1 VNGAL
6 ELPGDVKDR
15 IRELQELEK
24 RVEAGEEGARR
35 ELRRAVRESTPMVI
49 ARCADVSG
57 KSRGMLSEAVS
68 GGRPLIKEALEA
80 KAEAMRSEI
89 AGEDPTPLE
98 LLLAEDITNQW
109 LVQEMLGAFYAGQ
122 FQRREHKG
130 ESEHKGATISGI
142 AFLLKFLLKMQESA
156 HRRYLA
162 AIRELARVRKL
173 QAGAPAVQVNTQVN
187 ILGSG

>member
-6 ELPGDVKDR
+6 ELPGDVRDR
-15 IRELQELEK
+15 IRELQELER

-80 KAEAMRSEI
+80 KAEVMRLEI
-89 AGEDPTPLE
+89 AGENPTPVE
-98 LLLAEDITNQW
+98 LLLAEDITNHW

-130 ESEHKGATISGI
+130 ATVSGI
-142 AFLLKFLLKMQESA
+142 AFLLKMQESA

-173 QAGAPAVQVNTQVN
+173 QAGAPALQVNTQVN

>member
-6 ELPGDVKDR
+6 ELPGDVRDR
-15 IRELQELEK
+15 IRELQELER
-24 RVEAGEEGARR
+24 RVEAGEEGARG

-68 GGRPLIKEALEA
+68 GGRPLIKEAVEA

-89 AGEDPTPLE
+89 AGENPTPLE
-98 LLLAEDITNQW
+98 LLLAEDLTNLW

-130 ESEHKGATISGI
+130 ATVSGI
-142 AFLLKFLLKMQESA
+142 AFLLKMQESA

-173 QAGAPAVQVNTQVN
+173 QAGAPALQVNTQIN
-187 ILGSG
+187 ILGA

>member
-1 VNGAL
+1 ML
-6 ELPGDVKDR
+6 ELSDAVKDR
-15 IRELQELEK
+15 IRELQRLEK
-24 RVEAGEEGARR
+24 RVEEGEEGARR
-35 ELRRAVRESTPMVI
+35 ELRRAVRESTPTVI

-68 GGRPLIKEALEA
+68 GGSPLIKEALEA
-80 KAEAMRSEI
+80 KAEAMRTEI

-98 LLLAEDITNQW
+98 LLLASDITNLW
-109 LVQEMLGAFYAGQ
+109 LVVEMLGAFYAGQ
-122 FQRREHKG
+122 FQRRERKG
-130 ESEHKGATISGI
+130 EREHKGATVSGI
-142 AFLLKFLLKMQESA
+142 GFLLKMQESA

-162 AIRELARVRKL
+162 AVRELAHVRKL

>member
-6 ELPGDVKDR
+6 ELPGDVRDR
-15 IRELQELEK
+15 IRELQRLEE
-24 RVEAGEEGARR
+24 RVEAGEAGARR

-68 GGRPLIKEALEA
+68 GGRPLIKEAVEA

-89 AGEDPTPLE
+89 AGENPTPLE
-98 LLLAEDITNQW
+98 LLLAEDVTNEW

-130 ESEHKGATISGI
+130 ATVSGI
-142 AFLLKFLLKMQESA
+142 AFLLKMQESA

-173 QAGAPAVQVNTQVN
+173 QAGAPALQVNTQIN
-187 ILGSG
+187 ILGA

>member
-1 VNGAL
+1 VGAML
-6 ELPGDVKDR
+6 ELSDDVKDR
-15 IRELQELEK
+15 IRELQELER

-80 KAEAMRSEI
+80 KAEVMRLEI
-89 AGEDPTPLE
+89 AGENPTPVE
-98 LLLAEDITNQW
+98 LLLAEDITNHW

-130 ESEHKGATISGI
+130 ATVSGI
-142 AFLLKFLLKMQESA
+142 AFLLKMQESA

-173 QAGAPAVQVNTQVN
+173 QAGAPALQVNTQIN
-187 ILGSG
+187 ILGA

>member
-6 ELPGDVKDR
+6 ELPGDVRDR
-15 IRELQELEK
+15 IRELQELER
-24 RVEAGEEGARR
+24 RVEAGEEGARG

-68 GGRPLIKEALEA
+68 GGRPLIKEAVEA

-89 AGEDPTPLE
+89 AGENPTPLE
-98 LLLAEDITNQW
+98 LLLAEDVTNEW

-130 ESEHKGATISGI
+130 ATVSGI
-142 AFLLKFLLKMQESA
+142 AFLLKMQESA

-173 QAGAPAVQVNTQVN
+173 QAGAPALQVNTQIN
-187 ILGSG
+187 ILGA

>member
-6 ELPGDVKDR
+6 ELPGDVRDR
-15 IRELQELEK
+15 IRELQELER
-24 RVEAGEEGARR
+24 RVEAGEEGARG

-80 KAEAMRSEI
+80 KAEVMRLEI
-89 AGEDPTPLE
+89 AGENPTPLE
-98 LLLAEDITNQW
+98 LLLAQDITNLW

-130 ESEHKGATISGI
+130 ATVSGI
-142 AFLLKFLLKMQESA
+142 AFLLKMQESA

-173 QAGAPAVQVNTQVN
+173 QAGAPALQVNTQIN
-187 ILGSG
+187 ILGA

>member
-6 ELPGDVKDR
+6 ELPGDVRDR
-15 IRELQELEK
+15 IRELQELER
-24 RVEAGEEGARR
+24 RVEAGEEGARG

-89 AGEDPTPLE
+89 AGENPTPLE
-98 LLLAEDITNQW
+98 LLLAEDLTNLW

-130 ESEHKGATISGI
+130 ATVSGI
-142 AFLLKFLLKMQESA
+142 AFLLKMQESA

-173 QAGAPAVQVNTQVN
+173 QAGAPALQVNTQIN
-187 ILGSG
+187 ILGA

>member
-6 ELPGDVKDR
+6 ELPGDVRDR
-15 IRELQELEK
+15 IRELQELER
-24 RVEAGEEGARR
+24 RVEAGEEGARG

-80 KAEAMRSEI
+80 KAEVMRLEI
-89 AGEDPTPLE
+89 AGENPTPVE
-98 LLLAEDITNQW
+98 LLLAEDITNHW

-130 ESEHKGATISGI
+130 EREHKGATVSGI
-142 AFLLKFLLKMQESA
+142 AFLLKMQESA

-173 QAGAPAVQVNTQVN
+173 QAGAPALQVNTQVN

>member
-6 ELPGDVKDR
+6 ELPGDVRDR
-15 IRELQELEK
+15 IRELQELER
-24 RVEAGEEGARR
+24 RVEAGEEGARG

-89 AGEDPTPLE
+89 AGENPTPLE
-98 LLLAEDITNQW
+98 LLLAEDITNHW

-130 ESEHKGATISGI
+130 ATVSGI
-142 AFLLKFLLKMQESA
+142 AFLLKMQESA

-173 QAGAPAVQVNTQVN
+173 QAGAPALQVNTQIN
-187 ILGSG
+187 ILGA

>member
-1 VNGAL
+1 VNGAML
-6 ELPGDVKDR
+6 ELSDAVKDR
-15 IRELQELEK
+15 IRELQRLEK
-24 RVEAGEEGARR
+24 RVEEGEEGARR
-35 ELRRAVRESTPMVI
+35 ELRRAVRESTPTVI

-68 GGRPLIKEALEA
+68 GGSPLIKEALEA
-80 KAEAMRSEI
+80 KAEAMRTEI

-98 LLLAEDITNQW
+98 LLLASDITNLW
-109 LVQEMLGAFYAGQ
+109 LVVEMLGAFYAGQ
-122 FQRREHKG
+122 FQRRERKG
-130 ESEHKGATISGI
+130 EREHKGATVSGI
-142 AFLLKFLLKMQESA
+142 GFLLKMQESA

-162 AIRELARVRKL
+162 AVRELAHVRKL

>member
-6 ELPGDVKDR
+6 ELPGDVRDR
-15 IRELQELEK
+15 IRELQELER
-24 RVEAGEEGARR
+24 RVEAGEEGARG

-68 GGRPLIKEALEA
+68 GGRPLIKEAVEA

-89 AGEDPTPLE
+89 AGENPTPLE
-98 LLLAEDITNQW
+98 LLLAEDLTNLW

-130 ESEHKGATISGI
+130 ATVSGI
-142 AFLLKFLLKMQESA
+142 AFLLKMQESA

>member
-6 ELPGDVKDR
+6 ELPGDVRDR
-15 IRELQELEK
+15 IQELQELER
-24 RVEAGEEGARR
+24 RVEAGEEGARK

-49 ARCADVSG
+49 ARCADVS
-57 KSRGMLSEAVS
+57 KTARGMLSEAVS

-80 KAEAMRSEI
+80 KAEAMQLEI
-89 AGEDPTPLE
+89 AGPDATPLE
-98 LLLAEDITNQW
+98 LLLAEDITNLW

-130 ESEHKGATISGI
+130 EREHKGATVSGI
-142 AFLLKFLLKMQESA
+142 SFLLKMQEST

-173 QAGAPAVQVNTQVN
+173 QAGAPALQVNTQIN
-187 ILGSG
+187 ILGA